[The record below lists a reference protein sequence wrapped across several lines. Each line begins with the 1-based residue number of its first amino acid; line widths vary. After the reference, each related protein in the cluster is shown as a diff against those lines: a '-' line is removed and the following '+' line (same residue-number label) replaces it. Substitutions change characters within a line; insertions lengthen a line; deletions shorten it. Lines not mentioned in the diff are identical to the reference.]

1 MVLTHIHLLLTVHTS
16 VAKLTGTLVCQPLN
30 ATVAMDTGVG
40 GAGVCVE
47 LTTASGPALVTAT
60 VEQVPE
66 VLTAASVHT
75 WAGLAHRA
83 STAPAPGWAGGCPQ
97 ELLLLSPGKVDL

>member
-1 MVLTHIHLLLTVHTS
+1 MVLTHVHFLTVHPG
-16 VAKLTGTLVCQPLN
+16 VAKLTGTLICQPLN
-30 ATVAMDTGVG
+30 AAVAMDTGIG
-40 GAGVCVE
+40 DAGVCVA
-47 LTTASGPALVTAT
+47 LTAATGPALLTAT

-66 VLTAASVHT
+66 VLAAASVHT

-83 STAPAPGWAGGCPQ
+83 STAPAPRRAGGCPQ